1 VQLAIRIENL
11 GLFIQKYGGTSVGN
25 LERIRSVAEHI
36 AATYRQGHRLVVVVS
51 AMGQQTDELLVMALS
66 LSPEPPQREVDMLL
80 SVGERISMSLLAIAL
95 NDLKVP
101 TISLTG
107 SQSGIL
113 TDDTHGNAKIQ
124 RILGDRIRKA
134 LDSGKLVIVAGFQG
148 MSESGKE
155 ITTLGRGGSDL
166 TAIALAHTL
175 KADRCQI
182 YKDVDGVCSA
192 DPRLVP
198 TAQVMPAMSWD
209 SLSHLTWYGSGV
221 VHNRGVHLAKKYKIP
236 LEIRSSFN
244 LETPGTQVGESKTV
258 EKAVVHAITHRQ
270 DLSWVRILDCKAETI
285 TPVLRYL
292 YTLGE
297 HPLFVQQ
304 QQSDQGLGMDLLL
317 SSKFKDKLTAFLGQ
331 ELATATVTECGQGL
345 ACITVVG
352 DGFWQ
357 QPELLGRMLESLG
370 QAPLLFD
377 CKNAVVNLL
386 LPQENLEQALRSL
399 HRNLVEAA
407 IL

>member
-1 VQLAIRIENL
+1 MS
-11 GLFIQKYGGTSVGN
+11 LFIQKYGGTSVGT

-51 AMGQQTDELLVMALS
+51 AMGQQTDELLDMALA

-95 NDLKVP
+95 NDMKVP
-101 TISLTG
+101 TVSFTG

-134 LDSGKLVIVAGFQG
+134 LDANKLVIVAGFQG
-148 MSESGKE
+148 MSEAGKE

-198 TAQVMPAMSWD
+198 AAKVMPTMSWD

-221 VHNRGVHLAKKYKIP
+221 VHNRGVHLAKKFQIP

-244 LETPGTQVGESKTV
+244 LETPGTLVGGSRTV
-258 EKAVVHAITHRQ
+258 EKAVVHAITHRK
-270 DLSWVRILDCKAETI
+270 DLSWIRLLGCEAGTI
-285 TPVLRYL
+285 SPVLTYL

-304 QQSDQGLGMDLLL
+304 QDTDQGFTMDLVLG
-317 SSKFKDKLTAFLGQ
+317 SKFKDKLAAFLNKDAPAAKIVERGH
-331 ELATATVTECGQGL
+331 GL
-345 ACITVVG
+345 ACITLVG

-357 QPELLGRMLESLG
+357 QPELLARMVQSLG
-370 QAPLLFD
+370 RKPLLFD
-377 CKNAVVNLL
+377 CKNAFANLL
-386 LPQENLEQALRSL
+386 IPQENLEPSLRALHHDL
-399 HRNLVEAA
+399 IEAVA
-407 IL
+407 Q

>member
-1 VQLAIRIENL
+1 MS
-11 GLFIQKYGGTSVGN
+11 LFIQKYGGTSVGN

-51 AMGQQTDELLVMALS
+51 AMGQQTDELLDMALA

-95 NDLKVP
+95 NNLKIA

-134 LDSGKLVIVAGFQG
+134 LDTGKLVIIAGFQG
-148 MSESGKE
+148 MSEAGKE

-198 TAQVMPAMSWD
+198 AARVMPTMSWD

-221 VHNRGVHLAKKYKIP
+221 VHNRGVHLAKKYEIP

-244 LETPGTQVGESKTV
+244 LETPGTLVGGSKTV
-258 EKAVVHAITHRQ
+258 EKAVVHAITHRK
-270 DLSWVRILDCKAETI
+270 DLTWIRLSGAKAETI
-285 TPVLRYL
+285 SPV
-292 YTLGE
+292 
-297 HPLFVQQ
+297 
-304 QQSDQGLGMDLLL
+304 
-317 SSKFKDKLTAFLGQ
+317 
-331 ELATATVTECGQGL
+331 
-345 ACITVVG
+345 
-352 DGFWQ
+352 
-357 QPELLGRMLESLG
+357 
-370 QAPLLFD
+370 
-377 CKNAVVNLL
+377 
-386 LPQENLEQALRSL
+386 
-399 HRNLVEAA
+399 
-407 IL
+407 

>member
-1 VQLAIRIENL
+1 MS
-11 GLFIQKYGGTSVGN
+11 LFIQKYGGTSVGT

-36 AATYRQGHRLVVVVS
+36 AATHRQGHRLVVVVS
-51 AMGQQTDELLVMALS
+51 AMGQQTDELLEMALA

-95 NDLKVP
+95 SDLKVP

-113 TDDTHGNAKIQ
+113 TDSTHGNARIQ
-124 RILGDRIRKA
+124 KILGDRIRTA
-134 LDSGKLVIVAGFQG
+134 LDAGKLVIVAGFQG
-148 MSESGKE
+148 MSATEKE

-166 TAIALAHTL
+166 TAIALAHVL

-198 TAQVMPAMSWD
+198 AAKVLPTMSWD

-221 VHNRGVHLAKKYKIP
+221 VHNRGVHLAKKYHIP

-244 LETPGTQVGESKTV
+244 LETPGTLVGGSKTV
-258 EKAVVHAITHRQ
+258 EKAVVHAVTHRK
-270 DLSWVRILDCKAETI
+270 DLSWIRLSGCKSEAMSQILSH
-285 TPVLRYL
+285 LF
-292 YTLGE
+292 TLGE
-297 HPLFVQQ
+297 HPLYVQQ
-304 QQSDQGLGMDLLL
+304 HQDESGVSVDLVLG
-317 SSKFKDKLTAFLGQ
+317 SKFKDKLTAFVAKEMGHVKII
-331 ELATATVTECGQGL
+331 ERGREL
-345 ACITVVG
+345 ACISLVG

-357 QPELLGRMLESLG
+357 EPELLGRMVKSLG
-370 QAPLLFD
+370 QEPMLFD
-377 CKNAVVNLL
+377 CKNAVANLL
-386 LPQENLEQALRSL
+386 IPQSNLEKSLQAL
-399 HRNLVEAA
+399 HRDLIETAVN
-407 IL
+407 

>member
-1 VQLAIRIENL
+1 V
-11 GLFIQKYGGTSVGN
+11 GT

-36 AATYRQGHRLVVVVS
+36 ATTYRQGHRLVVVVS
-51 AMGQQTDELLVMALS
+51 AMGQQTDELLDMALA

-95 NDLKVP
+95 NEMKVP
-101 TISLTG
+101 TVSFTG

-113 TDDTHGNAKIQ
+113 TDDTHGNARIQ
-124 RILGDRIRKA
+124 KILGDRIRRA
-134 LDSGKLVIVAGFQG
+134 LEAGKLVIVAGFQG
-148 MSESGKE
+148 MSENGKE

-182 YKDVDGVCSA
+182 YKDVDGVCTA

-198 TAQVMPAMSWD
+198 SAQVMPTMSWD
-209 SLSHLTWYGSGV
+209 SLSHLTWHGSGV
-221 VHNRGVHLAKKYKIP
+221 VHNRGVHLAKKYRIP

-244 LETPGTQVGESKTV
+244 LETPGTLVGGRKTV
-258 EKAVVHAITHRQ
+258 EKAVVHAITHRK
-270 DLSWVRILDCKAETI
+270 DLSWIRISGCKAETI
-285 TPVLRYL
+285 APVLNYL

-304 QQSDQGLGMDLLL
+304 QQDGQGLSMDLVLG
-317 SSKFKDKLTAFLGQ
+317 SKFKDKLTSFLAKDFTDAKVS
-331 ELATATVTECGQGL
+331 ERAHGL
-345 ACITVVG
+345 AGITLVG

-357 QPELLGRMLESLG
+357 QPELLSRMMESLG
-370 QAPLLFD
+370 REPLLFD
-377 CKNAVVNLL
+377 CKNACVSLL
-386 LPQENLEQALRSL
+386 IPQENLEQGLRSL
-399 HRNLVEAA
+399 HRDLIESTVQ
-407 IL
+407 

>member
-1 VQLAIRIENL
+1 MSLY
-11 GLFIQKYGGTSVGN
+11 IQKYGGTSVGT
-25 LERIRSVAEHI
+25 LERIRAVAEHI

-51 AMGQQTDELLVMALS
+51 AMGQQTDELLDMALA

-95 NDLKVP
+95 NEMKVP
-101 TISLTG
+101 TVSFTG

-113 TDDTHGNAKIQ
+113 TDDTHGNARIQ
-124 RILGDRIRKA
+124 KILGDRIRKA

-148 MSESGKE
+148 MSEAGKE

-198 TAQVMPAMSWD
+198 SAQVMPSMSWD

-221 VHNRGVHLAKKYKIP
+221 VHNRGVHLAKKYQIP

-244 LETPGTQVGESKTV
+244 LETPGTLVGGSKTV
-258 EKAVVHAITHRQ
+258 ERAVVHAITHRK
-270 DLSWVRILDCKAETI
+270 DLSWIRISDCQAGTI
-285 TPVLRYL
+285 SPVLSYL
-292 YTLGE
+292 FTLGE

-304 QQSDQGLGMDLLL
+304 QHTEHGLTMDLVL
-317 SSKFKDKLTAFLGQ
+317 SQKFKDKLAAFITKVCPGAKAN
-331 ELATATVTECGQGL
+331 ERGHGL
-345 ACITVVG
+345 ACITLVG

-370 QAPLLFD
+370 QSPLLFD
-377 CKNAVVNLL
+377 CKNAVANLL
-386 LPQENLEQALRSL
+386 IPQEHLEQGLRSL
-399 HRNLVEAA
+399 HRDLIEAA
-407 IL
+407 VQ

>member
-1 VQLAIRIENL
+1 LS
-11 GLFIQKYGGTSVGN
+11 LFIQKYGGTSVGT

-36 AATYRQGHRLVVVVS
+36 ATTYRRGHRLVVVVS
-51 AMGQQTDELLVMALS
+51 AMGQQTDELLDMALA

-95 NDLKVP
+95 NEMKVP
-101 TISLTG
+101 TVSFTG

-134 LDSGKLVIVAGFQG
+134 LDANKLVIVAGFQG
-148 MSESGKE
+148 MSEAGKE

-198 TAQVMPAMSWD
+198 NAKVMLTMSWD

-221 VHNRGVHLAKKYKIP
+221 VHNRGVHLAKKFQIP

-244 LETPGTQVGESKTV
+244 LETPGTLVGGSRTV
-258 EKAVVHAITHRQ
+258 EKAVVHAITHRK
-270 DLSWVRILDCKAETI
+270 DLSWIHLLGCEAGTI
-285 TPVLRYL
+285 GPVLAYL

-304 QQSDQGLGMDLLL
+304 QETDQGFTMDLVL
-317 SSKFKDKLTAFLGQ
+317 SSKFKDKLAAFLKKDAPAARISERGH
-331 ELATATVTECGQGL
+331 GL
-345 ACITVVG
+345 ACITLVG

-357 QPELLGRMLESLG
+357 QPELLARMVQSLG
-370 QAPLLFD
+370 RQPLLFD
-377 CKNAVVNLL
+377 CKNACANLL
-386 LPQENLEQALRSL
+386 IPQDNLETTLRALHHDLIESAVPQA
-399 HRNLVEAA
+399 
-407 IL
+407 

>member
-1 VQLAIRIENL
+1 MS
-11 GLFIQKYGGTSVGN
+11 LFIQKYGGTSVGT

-51 AMGQQTDELLVMALS
+51 AMGQQTDELLDMALA

-95 NDLKVP
+95 NDMKVP
-101 TISLTG
+101 TVSFTG

-134 LDSGKLVIVAGFQG
+134 LDADKLVIVAGFQG
-148 MSESGKE
+148 MSAAGKE

-198 TAQVMPAMSWD
+198 AARVMSSMSWD

-221 VHNRGVHLAKKYKIP
+221 VHNRGVHLAKKYQIP

-244 LETPGTQVGESKTV
+244 LETPGTLVGGSKTV
-258 EKAVVHAITHRQ
+258 ERAVVHAITHRK
-270 DLSWVRILDCKAETI
+270 DLSWIRLSGCEAEAI
-285 TPVLRYL
+285 SPVLSYL

-304 QQSDQGLGMDLLL
+304 QQSDQGLTMDLVLGA
-317 SSKFKDKLTAFLGQ
+317 KFKDKLAAY
-331 ELATATVTECGQGL
+331 LAKEIKSAQITERGHGL
-345 ACITVVG
+345 ACITLVG

-357 QPELLGRMLESLG
+357 QPELLARMVKSLG
-370 QAPLLFD
+370 RQPLLFD

-386 LPQENLEQALRSL
+386 IPQENLEQGLRALHHDLIESA
-399 HRNLVEAA
+399 VQ
-407 IL
+407 

>member
-1 VQLAIRIENL
+1 MS
-11 GLFIQKYGGTSVGN
+11 LFIQKYGGTSVGT
-25 LERIRSVAEHI
+25 LERIRSIAEHI
-36 AATYRQGHRLVVVVS
+36 AATFRQGHRLVVVVS
-51 AMGQQTDELLVMALS
+51 AMGQQTDELLDMALA
-66 LSPEPPQREVDMLL
+66 LHPEPPQREVDMLL

-95 NDLKVP
+95 NNLQVP

-113 TDDTHGNAKIQ
+113 TDTTHGNAKIQ
-124 RILGDRIRKA
+124 RILGDRIRTA
-134 LDSGKLVIVAGFQG
+134 LDAGKLVIVAGFQG
-148 MSESGKE
+148 MSEAGKE

-198 TAQVMPAMSWD
+198 TAQVMPFMSWD

-221 VHNRGVHLAKKYKIP
+221 VHNRGVHLAKKYEIP

-244 LETPGTQVGESKTV
+244 LETPGTLVGGSKPV
-258 EKAVVHAITHRQ
+258 ERAVVHAITHRK
-270 DLSWVRILDCKAETI
+270 DLSWLSLTGCKAETI
-285 TPVLRYL
+285 SPVLAYL

-297 HPLFVQQ
+297 HPLFIQQ
-304 QQSDQGLGMDLLL
+304 QHGDQGIVMDLVLGA
-317 SSKFKDKLTAFLGQ
+317 KFKDKLISFLAKESPETSIKERGK
-331 ELATATVTECGQGL
+331 GL
-345 ACITVVG
+345 ACISLIG

-357 QPELLGRMLESLG
+357 QPELLAKMVQSLG
-370 QAPLLFD
+370 HPPLLFD
-377 CKNAVVNLL
+377 CKNAVANIMIPQDNLGKDL
-386 LPQENLEQALRSL
+386 IAL
-399 HRNLVEAA
+399 HRNLIEAPV
-407 IL
+407 L

>member
-1 VQLAIRIENL
+1 
-11 GLFIQKYGGTSVGN
+11 
-25 LERIRSVAEHI
+25 
-36 AATYRQGHRLVVVVS
+36 VVVVS
-51 AMGQQTDELLVMALS
+51 AMGQQTDELLDMALA

-95 NDLKVP
+95 NDMKVP
-101 TISLTG
+101 TVSFTG

-134 LDSGKLVIVAGFQG
+134 LDANKLVIVAGFQG
-148 MSESGKE
+148 MSEAGKE

-198 TAQVMPAMSWD
+198 AAKVMPTMSWD

-221 VHNRGVHLAKKYKIP
+221 VHNRGVHLAKKFQIP

-244 LETPGTQVGESKTV
+244 LETPGTLVGGSRTV
-258 EKAVVHAITHRQ
+258 EKAVVHAITHRK
-270 DLSWVRILDCKAETI
+270 DLSWIRLLGCEAGTI
-285 TPVLRYL
+285 SPVLTYL

-304 QQSDQGLGMDLLL
+304 QETDQGFTMDLVLG
-317 SSKFKDKLTAFLGQ
+317 SKFKDKLAAFLQKDAPAAKIVERGH
-331 ELATATVTECGQGL
+331 GL
-345 ACITVVG
+345 ACITLVG

-357 QPELLGRMLESLG
+357 QPELLARMVQSLG
-370 QAPLLFD
+370 RKPLLFD
-377 CKNAVVNLL
+377 CKNAFANLL
-386 LPQENLEQALRSL
+386 IPQENLESSLRALHHDL
-399 HRNLVEAA
+399 IEAV
-407 IL
+407 IQ

>member
-1 VQLAIRIENL
+1 LS
-11 GLFIQKYGGTSVGN
+11 LFIQKYGGTSVGT
-25 LERIRSVAEHI
+25 LERIRAVAEHI

-51 AMGQQTDELLVMALS
+51 AMGQQTDELLDMALA

-95 NDLKVP
+95 NEMKVP
-101 TISLTG
+101 TVSFTG

-113 TDDTHGNAKIQ
+113 TDDTHGNAKIR

-148 MSESGKE
+148 MSEAGKE

-192 DPRLVP
+192 DPRLV
-198 TAQVMPAMSWD
+198 TAAQVMPSMSWD

-221 VHNRGVHLAKKYKIP
+221 VHNRGVHLAKKYQIP

-244 LETPGTQVGESKTV
+244 LETPGTLVGGSKSV
-258 EKAVVHAITHRQ
+258 ERAVVHAITHRK
-270 DLSWVRILDCKAETI
+270 DLSWIRISDCQAGTI
-285 TPVLRYL
+285 SPVLSFL
-292 YTLGE
+292 FTLGE

-304 QQSDQGLGMDLLL
+304 QHTDHGLTMDLVLGQ
-317 SSKFKDKLTAFLGQ
+317 KFKDKLAAFIAREYPAAKWNEKGH
-331 ELATATVTECGQGL
+331 GL
-345 ACITVVG
+345 ACITLVG

-377 CKNAVVNLL
+377 CKNAVANLL
-386 LPQENLEQALRSL
+386 IPQDHLEQGLRSL
-399 HRNLVEAA
+399 HRDLIEAA
-407 IL
+407 VT

>member
-1 VQLAIRIENL
+1 V
-11 GLFIQKYGGTSVGN
+11 GT

-51 AMGQQTDELLVMALS
+51 AMGQQTDELLDMAMALS
-66 LSPEPPQREVDMLL
+66 SEPPQREVDMLL

-95 NDLKVP
+95 NAMKVP
-101 TISLTG
+101 TVSFTG

-124 RILGDRIRKA
+124 KILGDRIRKA
-134 LDSGKLVIVAGFQG
+134 LDAEKLVIVAGFQG
-148 MSESGKE
+148 MSENGKE

-198 TAQVMPAMSWD
+198 AATVMPTMSWD

-221 VHNRGVHLAKKYKIP
+221 VHNRGVHLAKKYQIP

-244 LETPGTQVGESKTV
+244 LETPGTLVGGSKSV
-258 EKAVVHAITHRQ
+258 ERAVVHAITHRR
-270 DLSWVRILDCKAETI
+270 DLSWIHLTDCKAEAI
-285 TPVLRYL
+285 SPVLSYL

-304 QQSDQGLGMDLLL
+304 QNSDQGLTMDLVLGT
-317 SSKFKDKLTAFLGQ
+317 KFKDKLASHLGKELPTARI
-331 ELATATVTECGQGL
+331 TERAHGL
-345 ACITVVG
+345 ACITLVG

-357 QPELLGRMLESLG
+357 QPELLGRMVQSLG
-370 QAPLLFD
+370 SQPLLLD
-377 CKNAVVNLL
+377 CKNAVVNFLI
-386 LPQENLEQALRSL
+386 PQGNLEQGLRSL
-399 HRNLVEAA
+399 HHDLIESAVQ
-407 IL
+407 